1 MDFYCCSNN
10 SIMSELYCKDCKDCS
25 VHIGETQ
32 SKQGGGGNKTKVGSG
47 KGIRDFVS
55 EADIYISG
63 QQSTTLWCCF
73 LI

>member
-32 SKQGGGGNKTKVGSG
+32 NKLGGGNKTKVGSG
-47 KGIRDFVS
+47 KDIRDFVS
-55 EADIYISG
+55 EADI

>member
-32 SKQGGGGNKTKVGSG
+32 SKPGGNKTKVGSG
-47 KGIRDFVS
+47 KNIRDFVS
-55 EADIYISG
+55 EADIYIYQGSRAPHLG
-63 QQSTTLWCCF
+63 AAF
-73 LI
+73 